1 MPRYALNSA
10 ASQRRW
16 RHRDVAMLMEPIAA
30 AGEVVV
36 ARWVKT
42 LSIDGYCIIPD
53 ATSPVAIEA
62 LAADLED
69 DFVRTPHASGPFY
82 GEWTKRFH
90 GLLRRSRH
98 MDAFV
103 RNPLVLGIVESI
115 LGSSC
120 DSIQLNLTQAIE
132 ILPGGR
138 VQPPHR
144 DQDMWPVRAPGV
156 EYLVNVMWPFT
167 PYTEANGATRIWP
180 GSHLRQQEILI
191 DPAEAI
197 ATEMNPGAALMFLGS
212 TLHGGGANR
221 TSISRR
227 GMIVSYSLGWLK
239 PYELPW
245 LAYPPEVAR
254 TFPADLAALAGYRAH
269 RPNLGTFEGRCP
281 SALLDGKGD
290 GEFGAVDA
298 LMPEQEALIEQF
310 YAGMLSA
317 GLRLPDRK

>member
-1 MPRYALNSA
+1 
-10 ASQRRW
+10 
-16 RHRDVAMLMEPIAA
+16 MLMEPIPDARDAA
-30 AGEVVV
+30 V
-36 ARWVKT
+36 ANWVEA
-42 LSIDGYCIIPD
+42 LSAEGYCIIPD
-53 ATSPVAIEA
+53 AISPFTVDA
-62 LAADLED
+62 LATDLAD
-69 DFVRTPHASGPFY
+69 DFARTPHASGPFY

-90 GLLRRSRH
+90 GLLRRSSH

-103 RNPLVLGIVESI
+103 RHALVLRIVESI
-115 LGSSC
+115 LGAGC

-144 DQDMWPVRAPGV
+144 DQDMWPVRTPGV

-180 GSHLRQQEILI
+180 GSHRRQDEILI
-191 DPAEAI
+191 DPVEAI
-197 ATEMNPGAALMFLGS
+197 PAELEPGAALLFLGS

-221 TSISRR
+221 TAISRR

-254 TFPADLAALAGYRAH
+254 AFPADLAALAGYRAH

-281 SALLDGKGD
+281 SMLLDTEGT

-298 LMPEQEALIEQF
+298 LRPEQEALIEQF
-310 YAGMLSA
+310 YAGTLPA
-317 GLRLPDRK
+317 GLRLADRT